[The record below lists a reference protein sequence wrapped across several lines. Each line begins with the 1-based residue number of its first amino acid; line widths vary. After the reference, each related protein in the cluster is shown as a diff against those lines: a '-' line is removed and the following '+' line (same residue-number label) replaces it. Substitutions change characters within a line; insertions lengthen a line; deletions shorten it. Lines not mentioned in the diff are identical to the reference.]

1 MFRQLSLFII
11 FFFYTLPLVAE
22 NFRFIQ
28 GEAILSLPHSSIS
41 STGISVL
48 SAHKLSRV
56 KSSSFRALTNKKLSD
71 SAIHISLKRKVR
83 ITATSKHF
91 SKSRNPC
98 NESVIKRLSRISGL
112 TCEPN
117 YEGQI
122 SRTPNDTL
130 LPHMYSAST
139 TSDGKI
145 YLPEAWELSTGS
157 SNVVVGIID
166 TGIDYNH
173 QDLAANIWSNP
184 GEIASNGIDD
194 DGNGYI
200 DDIHGIDP
208 INNDTNPIDDQSHGT
223 HVAGTIGGV
232 GNNSRGVVGI
242 NWTVSQIACKAF
254 SSAGTGTVS
263 AIVTCLN
270 YLVNLKNNFG
280 INILVTNNSYG
291 GFPYTNAMY
300 NAIASSG
307 DADIIYVA
315 GAGNNG
321 TNNDSTPFYPASFVL
336 SNIISVGATDSQAT
350 KAGFSN
356 FGASSVDISAPG
368 VSILS
373 TIRNN
378 QYAYYNGTSMATPHV
393 TGAIAL
399 IYAYRPSYVYSQ
411 VINSILST
419 GTVIA
424 GLFGKNSTSSLL
436 NVEEALKFEAPSPTP
451 SPTPTPE
458 SPPSEDD
465 PDISSAKLEISSVN
479 LRNKSEITCELSAL
493 NGSEYIALENKT
505 VNLVIK
511 GTKAQ
516 RQGTTNSSG
525 EVKFNVKLLKV
536 KPTSVRCVARL
547 PDSNGDFISVRSE
560 FLSLGS
566 KRRN

>member
-1 MFRQLSLFII
+1 
-11 FFFYTLPLVAE
+11 
-22 NFRFIQ
+22 
-28 GEAILSLPHSSIS
+28 
-41 STGISVL
+41 
-48 SAHKLSRV
+48 
-56 KSSSFRALTNKKLSD
+56 
-71 SAIHISLKRKVR
+71 
-83 ITATSKHF
+83 
-91 SKSRNPC
+91 
-98 NESVIKRLSRISGL
+98 
-112 TCEPN
+112 
-117 YEGQI
+117 
-122 SRTPNDTL
+122 
-130 LPHMYSAST
+130 MYSAST